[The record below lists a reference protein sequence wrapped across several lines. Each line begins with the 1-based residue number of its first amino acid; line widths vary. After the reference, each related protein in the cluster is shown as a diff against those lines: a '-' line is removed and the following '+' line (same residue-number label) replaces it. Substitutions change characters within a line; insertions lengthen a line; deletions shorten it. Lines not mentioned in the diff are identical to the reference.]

1 MNKAHI
7 DLMDEAQSIMTEA
20 RTRSIHPRELAKD
33 VLYQLLKDRELTD
46 ADYMDLAYAL
56 LETTV

>member
-1 MNKAHI
+1 MKAHI

-20 RTRSIHPRELAKD
+20 RTRSIRPNALAQD
-33 VLYQLLKDRELTD
+33 VLYQLLKDREFTD